1 MTKKASTI
9 SEQRSISELSLS
21 STGSFNKDGV
31 RIAPDYREVKLREM
45 MKYYTPRWMAFV
57 GLLASIASAFQLPMF
72 GFILAQYVFV
82 LAMPVKTPEDRASFE
97 HERDIWTWAFVGLVC
112 GIGLSSFIQKLC
124 FGFGGDNLTLRLRIR
139 LFEQILRKHVGWFD
153 NKDRAPGV
161 LTNIITE
168 DISSVNGLTT
178 EAIGIMVEAFLGI
191 FISCLICFVFSWRLA
206 IVVTLISPFMVLG
219 GLGMAKL

>member
-82 LAMPVKTPEDRASFE
+82 LA
-97 HERDIWTWAFVGLVC
+97 
-112 GIGLSSFIQKLC
+112 
-124 FGFGGDNLTLRLRIR
+124 
-139 LFEQILRKHVGWFD
+139 
-153 NKDRAPGV
+153 
-161 LTNIITE
+161 
-168 DISSVNGLTT
+168 
-178 EAIGIMVEAFLGI
+178 
-191 FISCLICFVFSWRLA
+191 CLLYTSDA
-206 IVVTLISPFMVLG
+206 
-219 GLGMAKL
+219 ADE